1 MRVLI
6 TGASGLIGTALSAA
20 LRRDGHAAE
29 RLPRDWQPAAL
40 EGAEAV
46 VNLAGASIGAGRW
59 RAARRRLLTESRVAT
74 TERLTRALREMPRPP
89 RVLISASAVG
99 YYGDRGDEALT
110 ESSAAGGGF
119 LATLV
124 AAWEAAALAAAR
136 RADGVEVRV
145 VLPRFGVVLS
155 AQGGALAR
163 LLPLF
168 RLGLGGRLGK
178 GRQWMPWIALDDAV
192 GVIRAA
198 LVDERYRGPINV
210 VAPQTVTNAE
220 FTRALAAALRRPA
233 VLPAPA
239 PLLRLALGRLADEL
253 LLASQRVVP
262 ARLLALGFPYRH
274 RQLQEAV
281 VYAIHHEADATVP

>member
-1 MRVLI
+1 
-6 TGASGLIGTALSAA
+6 
-20 LRRDGHAAE
+20 
-29 RLPRDWQPAAL
+29 
-40 EGAEAV
+40 V

-74 TERLTRALREMPRPP
+74 TERLARALREMPRPP
-89 RVLISASAVG
+89 RVLVSASAVG

-124 AAWEAAALAAAR
+124 AAWEAAALAAVQ
-136 RADGVEVRV
+136 RAAPRANGSAMRV

-168 RLGLGGRLGK
+168 RLGLGGRLGT

-198 LVDERYRGPINV
+198 LPDQPDAERYRGPINV

-220 FTRALAAALRRPA
+220 FTRALAAVLRRPA

-239 PLLRLALGRLADEL
+239 PLLRLALGRLGDEL
-253 LLASQRVVP
+253 LLASQCVVP

-274 RQLQEAV
+274 RQLTEALK
-281 VYAIHHEADATVP
+281 YAIHDEADATIA